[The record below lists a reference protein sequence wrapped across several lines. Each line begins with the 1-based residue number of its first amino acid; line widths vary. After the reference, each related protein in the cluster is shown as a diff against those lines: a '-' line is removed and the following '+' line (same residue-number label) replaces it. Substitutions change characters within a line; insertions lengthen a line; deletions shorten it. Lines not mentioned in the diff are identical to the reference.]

1 MSNVRTS
8 KRQNLNLSNAD
19 PFERLKELVPVYVVA
34 LFSAVAVLI
43 DGIAVFH
50 LLSAQIAVI
59 VLIII
64 AAILTWWYENKNLDE
79 KDLLQVIVAVVNA
92 VLWLI
97 VINMRFFSL
106 GFIGEFW
113 FRFAAAIWTV
123 IWPIVF
129 NYT

>member
-8 KRQNLNLSNAD
+8 KRKTLNLSNAD

-43 DGIAVFH
+43 DGIAAFH

-59 VLIII
+59 ILIII
-64 AAILTWWYENKNLDE
+64 AAILTWWYESKNLDE

-106 GFIGEFW
+106 GLIGEFW

>member
-8 KRQNLNLSNAD
+8 KRQTLNLSNAD
-19 PFERLKELVPVYVVA
+19 PFERLKELVPIYVVA

-64 AAILTWWYENKNLDE
+64 AAILTWWYENRNLDE

-92 VLWLI
+92 VLWLF

-106 GFIGEFW
+106 GYIGEFW